1 MGNIIKK
8 DNNIE
13 NTQIIKEYIEY
24 NKKNR
29 FSNINE
35 DLQDID
41 GLKGFQDIEDLEDLE
56 DLEAIDDVNII
67 CYNYDYVAEN
77 DVYFDGIHIE
87 IFFKH
92 SKLEFTM
99 KVSNPAIIC
108 NKVSKT
114 IENKNVSIDI
124 ICKNNIYYYD
134 INISWIHYLV
144 YISKINNLITSK
156 KITIYNNNYIITKY
170 LKNHINYI
178 IHNINIT
185 KENNFNISIYRTR
198 FYYYKYNYKFYI
210 VNNYYKVRQN
220 TKFIISNNNYYK
232 IFINIV

>member
-8 DNNIE
+8 NDNIE

-35 DLQDID
+35 DLQYID
-41 GLKGFQDIEDLEDLE
+41 G
-56 DLEAIDDVNII
+56 LEAIDDVNII
-67 CYNYDYVAEN
+67 SSNYDYDYEN
-77 DVYFDGIHIE
+77 DGIHIE

-92 SKLEFTM
+92 SKLEFIM
-99 KVSNPAIIC
+99 KVSNLSIIC
-108 NKVSKT
+108 NEVSKT

-178 IHNINIT
+178 IHNIILL
-185 KENNFNISIYRTR
+185 K
-198 FYYYKYNYKFYI
+198 K
-210 VNNYYKVRQN
+210 
-220 TKFIISNNNYYK
+220 IIL
-232 IFINIV
+232 I